1 MNFLSKNMSFLII
14 SVSTLNYPNL
24 ELISRLHFTSNRQ
37 SRKPLRFTP
46 EGFKKKPAIR
56 ASGSPSMS
64 SPRGESSKE
73 RSDPSEAPPCCHHES
88 LRKRS
93 HKSQPFAPRV
103 RQACRAK
110 RVFQG
115 AQRPPPVATTNRSE
129 NAVTNPSH
137 SRLAVSYPLSSAAC
151 FPRSAATPEGQDKT
165 NPLPF
170 STLSTLAPCSWT
182 KHCHSRPAVISKSS
196 PRGESSK
203 ERSDPSETASHHTPC
218 RRSPTREFP
227 KESRRSRPAAK
238 PCRHLFFAPGAN
250 KGHPLPSRL
259 AVKRAVA
266 WQHGLPAVATTRRP
280 TQALVFSRRKTSIY
294 ICLISKSFDNL
305 F

>member
-46 EGFKKKPAIR
+46 EGFKKT
-56 ASGSPSMS
+56 
-64 SPRGESSKE
+64 
-73 RSDPSEAPPCCHHES
+73 
-88 LRKRS
+88 
-93 HKSQPFAPRV
+93 QPFAPRV

-115 AQRPPPVATTNRSE
+115 AKRHPKGKTRQIPCPSQRSLPSRP
-129 NAVTNPSH
+129 AVGQNTAIRA
-137 SRLAVSYPLSSAAC
+137 SRLSASRARGASL
-151 FPRSAATPEGQDKT
+151 PRSAATPAKRQVIT
-165 NPLPF
+165 PL
-170 STLSTLAPCSWT
+170 A
-182 KHCHSRPAVISKSS
+182 AV
-196 PRGESSK
+196 PQLV
-203 ERSDPSETASHHTPC
+203 P
-218 RRSPTREFP
+218 P

-238 PCRHLFFAPGAN
+238 PCRRIFFVPGAN

-280 TQALVFSRRKTSIY
+280 HPGPSFFATQNVGFY
-294 ICLISKSFDNL
+294 L
-305 F
+305 FKH